1 MSNSILKQ
9 LVFTLTCLTLIMVF
23 SNKAHAD
30 APSFTYVEADYIAAG
45 DFEISKRDLSANV
58 DLEGFALTGSLELG
72 IFFFQASRFEL
83 DSDDLIVDI
92 KDNISTVAAG
102 LTFALPRTSVYG
114 MVRARRDELSA
125 RGFGFNENETG
136 NSIGLE
142 GGVRVNLT
150 DRIELNAN
158 VGSPALDEGWSYGAG
173 AQFFLMDNLGITLK
187 FNSLEVEDG
196 DLTGKFDTTSVGL
209 RFSF

>member
-1 MSNSILKQ
+1 MPNSILKHTAFVTSLILA
-9 LVFTLTCLTLIMVF
+9 LVF
-23 SNKAHAD
+23 SSHANAD
-30 APSFTYVEADYIAAG
+30 APSFTYVEADYVASG
-45 DFEISKRDLSANV
+45 DFEISSDDVSANV

-83 DSDDLIVDI
+83 DGEKLFVDI
-92 KDNISTVAAG
+92 EDSISTVAAG

-114 MVRARRDELSA
+114 MVRARRDELSLKA
-125 RGFGFNENETG
+125 LGNRRDETG

-158 VGSPALDEGWSYGAG
+158 IGSPSLDEGWSYGAG
-173 AQFFLMDNLGITLK
+173 AQFFLMDNLGVTLK

-196 DLTGKFDTTSVGL
+196 DINGKFDTTSIGL